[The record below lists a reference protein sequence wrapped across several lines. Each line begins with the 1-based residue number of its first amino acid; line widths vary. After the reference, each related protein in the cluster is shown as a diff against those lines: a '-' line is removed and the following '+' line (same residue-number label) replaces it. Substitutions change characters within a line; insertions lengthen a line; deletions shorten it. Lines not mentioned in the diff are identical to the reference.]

1 LQQTVGAALQS
12 FNQWVVTGKFN
23 LQALLQNVIQ
33 LGLQLVEQLLIQR
46 AVGLINASLAETQ
59 AVASAQIIAAA
70 WAGAATAVTTATE
83 GQAAYGAPA
92 ALAIGLAGVKGVL
105 GIGSLHEGG
114 PVQRMHSGG
123 LAHDEVPIIAQEGEI
138 MIRRSVA
145 QRDGMA
151 DFLLGLNAGEFHD
164 GGFVAGGRYHRGSG
178 MDVGSN
184 VFGPESPFGKWGGPD
199 FSGFSNY
206 DPTSAR
212 MMMMLSG
219 GGFMGPVGSNWFMQG
234 PTMIPTSIGTSGY
247 PRAVALGPGTDTNV
261 LGLSHHTPPKLAK
274 HSGGAISRFHSGGG
288 VGGGGG
294 GGVHIYAFT
303 DLKALTRHMASRDGQ
318 KIIFDTVKGRRID
331 LGIS

>member
-1 LQQTVGAALQS
+1 
-12 FNQWVVTGKFN
+12 
-23 LQALLQNVIQ
+23 
-33 LGLQLVEQLLIQR
+33 
-46 AVGLINASLAETQ
+46 
-59 AVASAQIIAAA
+59 
-70 WAGAATAVTTATE
+70 
-83 GQAAYGAPA
+83 
-92 ALAIGLAGVKGVL
+92 
-105 GIGSLHEGG
+105 
-114 PVQRMHSGG
+114 
-123 LAHDEVPIIAQEGEI
+123 
-138 MIRRSVA
+138 
-145 QRDGMA
+145 
-151 DFLLGLNAGEFHD
+151 
-164 GGFVAGGRYHRGSG
+164 
-178 MDVGSN
+178 
-184 VFGPESPFGKWGGPD
+184 
-199 FSGFSNY
+199 
-206 DPTSAR
+206 